1 MIDLET
7 FIDIITDRLGNNKTR
22 EGVSK
27 LFKLYD
33 TEDEGFWILE
43 NFKTNKILINNN
55 NNNIKIRFIDFTK
68 LKTVAK
74 ELGETMNDDELHEM
88 LHHIH
93 ILK

>member
-1 MIDLET
+1 MLI
-7 FIDIITDRLGNNKTR
+7 
-22 EGVSK
+22 
-27 LFKLYD
+27 
-33 TEDEGFWILE
+33 E
-43 NFKTNKILINNN
+43 NFKTNKIFINN